1 MLTLAEVYTAYGTSM
16 VLRGVSLDVPPGSVV
31 ALLGRNGMGK
41 TTTVHSIAGFT
52 PPSRGQ
58 IIYKGQP
65 IDGLTPDVIARR
77 GIALVPQGR
86 RIFPSLSV
94 RENLTIAARRGPG
107 GRSWTLR
114 EIYALFPVLEQ
125 RAGVR
130 GTALSGGEQQM
141 LALGRALMTGPELL
155 LMDEPSEGLA
165 PLIVRELGRMVGE
178 LRQQGLSILLVEQH
192 VPLALAVA
200 DSVAI
205 LSKGAVVYQGTP
217 TELRANRE
225 LAERYLG
232 ATA

>member
-1 MLTLAEVYTAYGTSM
+1 MLTLTDVRTAYGASL
-16 VLRGVSLDVPPGSVV
+16 VLRGVSLEVPLGSVV

-41 TTTVHSIAGFT
+41 TTTVHSIAGLAPLRDGRIT
-52 PPSRGQ
+52 YQGE
-58 IIYKGQP
+58 P
-65 IDGLTPDVIARR
+65 IDRLTPDAIARR

-86 RIFPSLSV
+86 RIFPALSV

-107 GRSWTLR
+107 GRSWTLGA
-114 EIYALFPVLEQ
+114 IYELFPVLER
-125 RAGVR
+125 RANVR

-165 PLIVRELGRMVGE
+165 PLVVRELGRIIGE
-178 LRQQGLSILLVEQH
+178 LRRQGLSILLVEQH
-192 VPLALAVA
+192 LPLALSVA

-205 LSKGAVVYQGTP
+205 LSKGAIVYQGTP
-217 TELRANRE
+217 AELRANRA
-225 LAERYLG
+225 LAERHLG